1 MSTTLTI
8 RLTDDQRLKLH
19 ELAATLGKSDSE
31 LVRDLIAR
39 EICNEP
45 LGVRI
50 AHLKGSLSVPS
61 KSEDSLTQT
70 IRERNWR
77 K

>member
-1 MSTTLTI
+1 MNTSLTI

-39 EICNEP
+39 EICIEP
-45 LGVRI
+45 LGARI
-50 AHLKGSLSVPS
+50 AHLKGSLTAPS
-61 KSEDSLTQT
+61 ESEDSLTRT